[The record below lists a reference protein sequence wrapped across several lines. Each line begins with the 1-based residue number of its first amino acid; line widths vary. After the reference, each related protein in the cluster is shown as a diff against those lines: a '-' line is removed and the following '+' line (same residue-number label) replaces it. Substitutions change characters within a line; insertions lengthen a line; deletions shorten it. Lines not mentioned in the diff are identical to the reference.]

1 MSRVDCAVKLLTA
14 VIHLLAALKEC
25 KGLLDV
31 ELIELREELIELR
44 EELELIVDTAVPRDF
59 DARDD

>member
-25 KGLLDV
+25 KGTLDV
-31 ELIELREELIELR
+31 DLVDTLIELR
-44 EELELIVDTAVPRDF
+44 EELELIVDTEGELD
-59 DARDD
+59 